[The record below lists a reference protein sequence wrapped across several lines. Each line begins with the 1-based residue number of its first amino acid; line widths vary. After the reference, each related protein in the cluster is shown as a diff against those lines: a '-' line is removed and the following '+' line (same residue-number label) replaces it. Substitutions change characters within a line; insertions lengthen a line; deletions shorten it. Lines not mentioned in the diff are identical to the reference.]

1 MKLSKP
7 ASIQA
12 TLPVGRTDYATFENY
27 HSDDSHQT
35 VSLLKQFL
43 EGGIGCNTCYLWGP
57 SGAGKTHLLYAACQL
72 ISNSAYIPL
81 KDLSLQPDV
90 LDRLEEFR
98 LVCIDDIQCIA
109 AQSVW
114 ENNLI
119 ALLENL
125 ENQKNLFIVSA
136 NFPPQELGFD
146 LQDLVNR
153 FSGRQIL
160 RLHPTS
166 EETLVRILTD
176 RAARR
181 GLSIDDSVIRF
192 ILERYSR
199 DTHSLIRLL
208 DRIDRLSLEKR
219 RRITIPFLKQLDEF
233 RN

>member
-1 MKLSKP
+1 M
-7 ASIQA
+7 
-12 TLPVGRTDYATFENY
+12 TFSVLQHN
-27 HSDDSHQT
+27 
-35 VSLLKQFL
+35 QF
-43 EGGIGCNTCYLWGP
+43 G
-57 SGAGKTHLLYAACQL
+57 
-72 ISNSAYIPL
+72 
-81 KDLSLQPDV
+81 
-90 LDRLEEFR
+90 
-98 LVCIDDIQCIA
+98 
-109 AQSVW
+109 

-136 NFPPQELGFD
+136 SFPPQELGFD

-176 RAARR
+176 RVARR

-192 ILERYSR
+192 ILERYLR

-208 DRIDRLSLEKR
+208 ERIDRLSLEKH